1 MITKFRIDAKSSSKG
16 ELLVCEH
23 YRRLGFVAK
32 RFYVLK
38 NIPKGV
44 IRGKHAHKQLS
55 QVFVCLQGSLDI
67 RIEDCSVSETVHL
80 TEGDALHI
88 TPGYWR
94 ELSNFMDEA
103 ICLVLADEPYDPDD
117 YLFNKKDIS

>member
-1 MITKFRIDAKSSSKG
+1 MITKFRIDHKSSPTG
-16 ELLVCEH
+16 DLFVCEH
-23 YRRLGFVAK
+23 YLRLGFVAK

-38 NIPKGV
+38 NIPRGV
-44 IRGKHAHKQLS
+44 IRGKHAHKKLS
-55 QVFVCLQGSLDI
+55 QVFICLQGSLDI
-67 RIEDCSVSETVHL
+67 RIEDCSVTETVNL